1 MKINWSKPP
10 LTSQLGCDAWQD
22 WNYEIFVNQNKITT
36 VNKTTY
42 FILTHIEPNSTYE
55 VKIQPISKSGNG
67 PMSEIFEMRS
77 WPAFFENE
85 PTGQIVTL
93 SKFKMFTY
101 NFLSKIIDE
110 TNNNF
115 GMVDIEMG
123 LYNDIFSTNRYVLYV
138 MFSFKFMIFLVA
150 AAISQK

>member
-36 VNKTTY
+36 VNKTTF
-42 FILTHIEPNSTYE
+42 FILTNIEPNSTYE

-67 PMSEIFEMRS
+67 PMSEIFEMKS
-77 WPAFFENE
+77 WPAFFENG

-101 NFLSKIIDE
+101 SFLSKIIDE

-123 LYNDIFSTNRYVLYV
+123 LYNDIFFTNRYVLYV
-138 MFSFKFMIFLVA
+138 MFGFKFMIFLVL
-150 AAISQK
+150 IYSCT